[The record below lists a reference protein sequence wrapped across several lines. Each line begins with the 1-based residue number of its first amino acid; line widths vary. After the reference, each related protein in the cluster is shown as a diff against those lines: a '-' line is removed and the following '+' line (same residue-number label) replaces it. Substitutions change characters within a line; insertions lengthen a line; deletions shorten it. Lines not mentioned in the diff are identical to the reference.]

1 LIFTERSNSF
11 NTLFTHIDNYKEPTF
26 LYLTSGGIAATQDPI
41 GSGKGKSRRQDKWNE
56 IESEDDAEGGE
67 G

>member
-1 LIFTERSNSF
+1 MFTERCNSF
-11 NTLFTHIDNYKEPTF
+11 NTFFTHIDNYKEPTF
-26 LYLTSGGIAATQDPI
+26 LYLTSGGIAATQDSI
-41 GSGKGKSRRQDKWNE
+41 SDGKGKDKQQDKWNE